1 MPKLPKMVVRNEMGM
16 VDSFIESARKLY
28 DPLMRSSS
36 ISLIF
41 FTPEVS
47 RLESTF
53 ISRFCDS
60 EKFIDIC
67 RPDEGTP

>member
-1 MPKLPKMVVRNEMGM
+1 
-16 VDSFIESARKLY
+16 
-28 DPLMRSSS
+28 MRSSS

-47 RLESTF
+47 RFERTF
-53 ISRFCDS
+53 ISSVCDS
-60 EKFIDIC
+60 EKFIDIE

>member
-1 MPKLPKMVVRNEMGM
+1 MFESP
-16 VDSFIESARKLY
+16 IESARKLY
-28 DPLMRSSS
+28 EPLMRSSS

-47 RLESTF
+47 RFERTF

-60 EKFIDIC
+60 EKFIDIE
-67 RPDEGTP
+67 RPDEGMP

>member
-1 MPKLPKMVVRNEMGM
+1 
-16 VDSFIESARKLY
+16 
-28 DPLMRSSS
+28 MRSSS

-47 RLESTF
+47 RFESIF

-60 EKFIDIC
+60 EKFIDIE

>member
-1 MPKLPKMVVRNEMGM
+1 
-16 VDSFIESARKLY
+16 
-28 DPLMRSSS
+28 MRSSS

-47 RLESTF
+47 RFERTF

-60 EKFIDIC
+60 EKFIDIE